1 MTREKGGTQSGPS
14 DGVVLAVSGL
24 TFSYPDRPD
33 VLRGVD
39 LKVMPGERVGLVGP
53 NGAGKTTLFLLA
65 CGVLKP
71 DAGSIVLF
79 GEPVTPGQFR
89 PEAGMIFQNPDDQ
102 LFCPSVHDDVAFGP
116 TNMSLPKDQ
125 VMART
130 AEALS
135 ITRVSDLADRPP
147 HHLSG
152 GEKRM
157 VSIAGVLAM
166 RPRLVIY
173 DEPSSNLDIR
183 SRRRLIRFLQASPE
197 TMLLASHDLEFI
209 LEVCTRVVLMD
220 EGRIVADGPPR
231 EVLGNVALMEAHGLE
246 RPHSLVPHL
255 ISHHDKQ
262 PPGGQPPRLK
272 SEAI

>member
-1 MTREKGGTQSGPS
+1 MTTDRGGTQSGPS
-14 DGVVLAVSGL
+14 DGTALVVSGL
-24 TFSYPDRPD
+24 TFSYPDRPG
-33 VLRGVD
+33 VLRAVN

-71 DAGSIVLF
+71 DSGFIVLF
-79 GEPVTPGQFR
+79 GRPVTPGQFR
-89 PEAGMIFQNPDDQ
+89 PEVGMIFQNPDDQ
-102 LFCPSVHDDVAFGP
+102 LFCPSVRDDVAFGP
-116 TNMSLPKDQ
+116 TNMGWPQAQ
-125 VMART
+125 VIART
-130 AEALS
+130 GEALS
-135 ITRVSDLADRPP
+135 IAGVSDLADRPP

-197 TMLLASHDLEFI
+197 TMLIASHDLEFI
-209 LEVCTRVVLMD
+209 LEVCNRVLLMD

-231 EVLGNVALMEAHGLE
+231 EILGNAGLMEAHGLE
-246 RPHSLVPHL
+246 RPHSLVPHA
-255 ISHHDKQ
+255 ISHH
-262 PPGGQPPRLK
+262 R
-272 SEAI
+272 

>member
-1 MTREKGGTQSGPS
+1 MTRERGSTQSGPF
-14 DGVVLAVSGL
+14 DAAALAVSGL
-24 TFSYPDRPD
+24 TFSYPDRPG
-33 VLRGVD
+33 VLRSMD

-71 DAGSIVLF
+71 EAGSIVLF
-79 GEPVTPGQFR
+79 GKPVAPGQFR
-89 PEAGMIFQNPDDQ
+89 PEVGMIFQNPDDQ
-102 LFCPSVHDDVAFGP
+102 LFCPSVRDDVAFGP
-116 TNMSLPKDQ
+116 INMGLPPDQ
-125 VMART
+125 IVART

-135 ITRVSDLADRPP
+135 VAGVSDLAARPP

-166 RPRLVIY
+166 RPRLMIY

-197 TMLLASHDLEFI
+197 TMLIASHDLEFI
-209 LEVCTRVVLMD
+209 LEVCHRVVLMD
-220 EGRIVADGPPR
+220 EGRVVADGPPR

-246 RPHSLVPHL
+246 RPHSLAPHV
-255 ISHHDKQ
+255 ISHHQ
-262 PPGGQPPRLK
+262 LLGQ
-272 SEAI
+272 SGA